1 MRARF
6 VLFIIALVAFILALP
21 APAQAQAYSL
31 TYSGFSGTCS
41 ASGFSTAATASYTF
55 PTNVT
60 INGSTTLNGVAYDSF
75 TFPLSA
81 GTGTFATGF
90 SRTFAPALPSASF
103 VFVFN
108 SKVVGTDGSTKGVSV
123 TTFTCSSGVFSAS
136 NAFVLEFGG
145 PAVPAGWVQKT
156 ITCDVAVFD
165 QPGGN
170 PVGSDRIKAGQVF
183 YVNPTPKDAPD
194 GESWSQVF
202 VSSSPSPWIPTK
214 CVGN

>member
-1 MRARF
+1 MRRQTYLLIAA
-6 VLFIIALVAFILALP
+6 FIIMALAMPGSAH
-21 APAQAQAYSL
+21 AQAYSL
-31 TYSGFSGTCS
+31 TYSGFAGTCS
-41 ASGFSTAATASYTF
+41 ATGFTTSATASF
-55 PTNVT
+55 SLPTIVT
-60 INGSTTLNGVAYDSF
+60 VKGSTTLNGVGYDSF
-75 TFPLSA
+75 TFPLGP
-81 GTGTFATGF
+81 GTGSFGTGF
-90 SRTFAPALPSASF
+90 SRGFAPALPSASF

-108 SKVVGTDGSTKGVSV
+108 SKLVAPDGSGKGTSV
-123 TTFTCSSGVFSAS
+123 TTITCSSGVFSAT
-136 NAFVLEFGG
+136 NEFKLDFEG

-202 VSSSPSPWIPTK
+202 VSSSPDPWIPTK